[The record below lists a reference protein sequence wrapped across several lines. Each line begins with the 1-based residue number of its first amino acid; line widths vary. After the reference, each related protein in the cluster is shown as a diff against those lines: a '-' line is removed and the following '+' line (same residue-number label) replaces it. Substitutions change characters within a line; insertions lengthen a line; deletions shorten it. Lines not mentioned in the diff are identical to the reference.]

1 MRRVVQTILGLVVGN
16 ASIAN
21 RLLDVLGQIQRGE
34 VPVSAFAAAV
44 ECHASALEGLP
55 REMLDRLSRLSVE
68 AIRDD
73 VSPLEAEL
81 MGLSSSDRALR
92 EAELLLQVLRDA

>member
-1 MRRVVQTILGLVVGN
+1 MSN
-16 ASIAN
+16 ASIAS

-68 AIRDD
+68 AIRGD

-81 MGLSSSDRALR
+81 MGLSPSDRALR
-92 EAELLLQVLRDA
+92 EAELLLQALLDA